1 MNQVMNDRLDNDDEM
16 EQIVRA
22 LGSGVIFVDAEGEVA
37 WMDDRTRRSIDGG
50 LKELDLPIRK
60 VDVGTAVDCFMVDV
74 DVRIKGERRTLCVIQ
89 ATPSRDTSDRELR
102 NLIVAV
108 EDLMAEPSWFTGPLI
123 EKLKAVRQAARPAPE
138 VSDLYLLTAR
148 EREILA
154 LICEGRTD
162 VEMGRMLSLSQNT
175 VRNHVASLFRKIG
188 VNRRSAAVIW
198 ARERAITKHDV
209 LSLPG
214 TRRARRQPQE

>member
-1 MNQVMNDRLDNDDEM
+1 MNQVMNDRPDNDDDM
-16 EQIVRA
+16 EQIVGA

-37 WMDDRTRRSIDGG
+37 WMDETTRRSIDGG
-50 LKELDLPIRK
+50 LKELDLPVRK
-60 VDVGTAVDCFMVDV
+60 VDAGTTVDCFMTDV
-74 DVRIKGERRTLCVIQ
+74 DVRIKGERRSLCVIQ
-89 ATPSRDTSDRELR
+89 ATPSQNPSDRELR

-108 EDLMAEPSWFTGPLI
+108 EEMMADPSWFTRPLI
-123 EKLKAVRQAARPAPE
+123 EKLKAVRQASQPAPQA
-138 VSDLYLLTAR
+138 SDLYLLTAR

-162 VEMGRMLSLSQNT
+162 VEMGRMLNLSQNT

-209 LSLPG
+209 LALPG
-214 TRRARRQPQE
+214 SKRARRQPQG

>member
-1 MNQVMNDRLDNDDEM
+1 MNQVMNDRPDNDDDM

-22 LGSGVIFVDAEGEVA
+22 LGSGVILVDAEGEVA
-37 WMDDRTRRSIDGG
+37 WMDERTRRSIDGG

-60 VDVGTAVDCFMVDV
+60 VEAGTAVDCFMVDV
-74 DVRIKGERRTLCVIQ
+74 DVRVKGERRTLCVIQ
-89 ATPSRDTSDRELR
+89 ATPSRDASDRELR

-108 EDLMAEPSWFTGPLI
+108 EELMAEPSWFTQPLI
-123 EKLKAVRQAARPAPE
+123 EKLKAVRQAARPVPE

-162 VEMGRMLSLSQNT
+162 AEMGRMLSLSQNT

-214 TRRARRQPQE
+214 VRRARRQPQE